1 MALQRGSRIREEIAR
16 LFFLSPLAFKDL
28 GLASVL
34 QSHWGIGDE
43 SHRSDELTIQSNSRN
58 TEKEKHRG

>member
-1 MALQRGSRIREEIAR
+1 VAFSEVREFATETAR

-34 QSHWGIGDE
+34 QSHWEDRRRKSQE
-43 SHRSDELTIQSNSRN
+43 
-58 TEKEKHRG
+58 